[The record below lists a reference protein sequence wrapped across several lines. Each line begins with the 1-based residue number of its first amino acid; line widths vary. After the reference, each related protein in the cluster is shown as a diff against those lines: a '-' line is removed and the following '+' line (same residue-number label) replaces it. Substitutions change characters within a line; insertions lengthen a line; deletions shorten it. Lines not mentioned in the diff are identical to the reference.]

1 MEIYNRFTRELIIE
15 IEKAN
20 LSEADLSKADLS
32 EADLRK
38 ADLSKANLRWA
49 NLRKADLRWANLS
62 EADLSEADLSEANLS
77 EAILSLPDLY
87 CLKQMPGITRIFLFK
102 YLTKDKESPL
112 SDNKI
117 KYEVGKTYEVTD
129 YESDERIACGKGLSV
144 ATLQWCYQNNNYTNA
159 IFIECEFKV
168 SDIIAIPYCT
178 NGKIRVK
185 KLKVTR
191 ELTLEEVKEILDIGK
206 KEKQKS

>member
-15 IEKAN
+15 IEKAD
-20 LSEADLSKADLS
+20 LSEADLSKAN
-32 EADLRK
+32 
-38 ADLSKANLRWA
+38 LSKANLRWA
-49 NLRKADLRWANLS
+49 NLRKADLRW
-62 EADLSEADLSEANLS
+62 ANLS

-206 KEKQKS
+206 NE